1 MINIYVYSCLLFGLS
16 FVEMKILNVN
26 GRVGQSVTFECSDWS
41 VWFDGKRN
49 VKYFCYSPCSEDRH
63 IIIKAAY
70 GKTTHKNRIQL
81 NNQGE
86 GLFVTLKNLQKSD
99 SKTYF
104 CGLER
109 FGGDSYIKVNLEV
122 MDAQIHSPKT
132 TPKTVIVGSTLSFS
146 VTNSSTMSSSSS
158 DVTDVSTS
166 HMTFNTTPPTAA
178 QASGSDVPYLVT
190 GVIAII
196 TLLIVLL
203 TVMNKMRKQKIKV
216 VSSADTQ
223 PEDAQEDVQY
233 DEIRPEH
240 QTDTNVLYAN
250 YELAA
255 ESGNRNSNDL
265 YTNLLSRCVVDSRGA
280 CAESRVSN
288 DLLYAVAQL
297 PENESLYSLAQP
309 SRAT

>member
-1 MINIYVYSCLLFGLS
+1 MREIFTFSCILSALS

-26 GRVGQSVTFECSDWS
+26 GRVGQSVTFECSDWD
-41 VWFDGKRN
+41 VWIEGKRN
-49 VKYFCYSPCSEDRH
+49 VKYFCYSPCSEDCH

-86 GLFVTLKNLQKSD
+86 SLFVTFKNLQKSD
-99 SKTYF
+99 SRTYF

-178 QASGSDVPYLVT
+178 QASGSECIVPYL
-190 GVIAII
+190 IAG
-196 TLLIVLL
+196 LIFIL
-203 TVMNKMRKQKIKV
+203 TVVLVSLILTRNMIKKKLIYQ
-216 VSSADTQ
+216 SLHPLTMD
-223 PEDAQEDVQY
+223 EDQVYSTLTPTER
-233 DEIRPEH
+233 IRQSTHLCHNFE
-240 QTDTNVLYAN
+240 
-250 YELAA
+250 
-255 ESGNRNSNDL
+255 
-265 YTNLLSRCVVDSRGA
+265 
-280 CAESRVSN
+280 
-288 DLLYAVAQL
+288 
-297 PENESLYSLAQP
+297 
-309 SRAT
+309 